1 MGVDLSPFMPSRIVE
16 RQTPTEFLSE
26 FLQALAAAGL
36 EPGQPIGN
44 DLVGGKLVRFS
55 VAGSKSK
62 SRSAWARL
70 WLDEFPAGIAGDWRA
85 DSRPLV
91 KWEARHSRQMTPA
104 ERLVLEHLRRRRA
117 AEHQAEVDAQ
127 RQATAIE
134 ARKLWLSADGVSADH
149 PYAQRKA
156 LSGDLIDR
164 RWLRQSGNMLLV
176 PMQDLSGAIHNLQR
190 IYPSGDKR
198 FLKGGLID
206 GLFWGCGLP
215 VQALKPWNA
224 PVVAIGEGMAT
235 MAAVRRAT
243 GLPVIAA
250 LSARNLPRVADALAK
265 ARPDLA
271 FVVVGDDDA
280 QLEVERPDLGNVG
293 RARAEEALR
302 RIMAVTPRAQLVLP
316 RREMAA

>member
-1 MGVDLSPFMPSRIVE
+1 MVDLSRFMPSHPVE
-16 RQTPTEFLSE
+16 AQTPEELLCDFLH
-26 FLQALAAAGL
+26 ALSAAGL
-36 EPGQPIGN
+36 EPAQPISN
-44 DLVGGKLVRFS
+44 DLVAGKLVRFRI
-55 VAGSKSK
+55 AGSKSK

-91 KWEARHSRQMTPA
+91 KWEARQCRQLSFA
-104 ERLVLEHLRRRRA
+104 ERAMLEQLRRLRA
-117 AEHQAEVDAQ
+117 AEHQAEVEAQ
-127 RQATAIE
+127 REATAIE
-134 ARKLWLSADGVSADH
+134 ARKLWLTASGVSTDH
-149 PYAQRKA
+149 PYAQRKG
-156 LSGDLIDR
+156 LCGDLIDR
-164 RWLRQSGNMLLV
+164 RWMRQSGNMLLV
-176 PMQDLSGAIHNLQR
+176 PMQDLSGRIHNLQR

-215 VQALKPWNA
+215 FEAIKPWNA
-224 PVVAIGEGMAT
+224 PVVAIGEGVAT

-250 LSARNLPRVADALAK
+250 LSARNLPRVADALAR

-280 QLEVERPDLGNVG
+280 LLAAERPDLGNVG
-293 RARAEEALR
+293 RAKAEDALR

-316 RREMAA
+316 RREIAA